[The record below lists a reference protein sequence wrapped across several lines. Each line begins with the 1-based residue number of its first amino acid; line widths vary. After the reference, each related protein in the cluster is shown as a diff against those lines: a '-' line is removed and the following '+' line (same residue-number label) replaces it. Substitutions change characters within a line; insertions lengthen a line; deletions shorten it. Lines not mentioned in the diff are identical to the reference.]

1 MLNVI
6 EIKDFNAPELDIY
19 ARCTEARLLNKDHP
33 EEGMFIAESPKVI
46 GRALD
51 AGYEPLSVLVEKK
64 QMEENEETSQIMN
77 RFDDTKV
84 SIFTADF
91 EVLTKLTGFKLTRGM
106 LCAMRRKPL
115 RKFQDLCDGI
125 NRIAILEN
133 VQNPTNVEF
142 APRKIVLPK
151 ELEDGESFPVRRHQI
166 DTNEH
171 VNNCQY
177 IQMAIDVVPECE
189 RAGQI
194 RVEYK
199 KSAVMGD
206 IIYPKMAV
214 EEQRKIVEL
223 CDAEGNPYA
232 VVEFK
237 EK

>member
-1 MLNVI
+1 MESLKKSGQAWILSAWQIVVNRYPKLGEHIRVSTWAT
-6 EIKDFNAPELDIY
+6 DFTGLFGLRNFKMED
-19 ARCTEARLLNKDHP
+19 EAGEMTAWAN
-33 EEGMFIAESPKVI
+33 
-46 GRALD
+46 
-51 AGYEPLSVLVEKK
+51 SVSVYMDMK
-64 QMEENEETSQIMN
+64 
-77 RFDDTKV
+77 
-84 SIFTADF
+84 
-91 EVLTKLTGFKLTRGM
+91 
-106 LCAMRRKPL
+106 
-115 RKFQDLCDGI
+115 
-125 NRIAILEN
+125 
-133 VQNPTNVEF
+133 NVEF

>member
-1 MLNVI
+1 MNKGDTPPRSIQDEEEYLQ
-6 EIKDFNAPELDIY
+6 EEADIKEV
-19 ARCTEARLLNKDHP
+19 
-33 EEGMFIAESPKVI
+33 EE
-46 GRALD
+46 
-51 AGYEPLSVLVEKK
+51 
-64 QMEENEETSQIMN
+64 
-77 RFDDTKV
+77 
-84 SIFTADF
+84 
-91 EVLTKLTGFKLTRGM
+91 
-106 LCAMRRKPL
+106 
-115 RKFQDLCDGI
+115 
-125 NRIAILEN
+125 
-133 VQNPTNVEF
+133 
-142 APRKIVLPK
+142 

>member
-1 MLNVI
+1 MSITL
-6 EIKDFNAPELDIY
+6 EQ
-19 ARCTEARLLNKDHP
+19 
-33 EEGMFIAESPKVI
+33 
-46 GRALD
+46 
-51 AGYEPLSVLVEKK
+51 LSAK
-64 QMEENEETSQIMN
+64 
-77 RFDDTKV
+77 
-84 SIFTADF
+84 
-91 EVLTKLTGFKLTRGM
+91 
-106 LCAMRRKPL
+106 MRQGEQVPL
-115 RKFQDLCDGI
+115 RQT
-125 NRIAILEN
+125 A
-133 VQNPTNVEF
+133 Q
-142 APRKIVLPK
+142 IVLPK

>member
-1 MLNVI
+1 M
-6 EIKDFNAPELDIY
+6 
-19 ARCTEARLLNKDHP
+19 
-33 EEGMFIAESPKVI
+33 
-46 GRALD
+46 
-51 AGYEPLSVLVEKK
+51 
-64 QMEENEETSQIMN
+64 
-77 RFDDTKV
+77 
-84 SIFTADF
+84 
-91 EVLTKLTGFKLTRGM
+91 
-106 LCAMRRKPL
+106 
-115 RKFQDLCDGI
+115 
-125 NRIAILEN
+125 
-133 VQNPTNVEF
+133 
-142 APRKIVLPK
+142 LPK

-223 CDAEGNPYA
+223 CDAEGKSVCGSRIQGEIRDGIRKKTDAYGS
-232 VVEFK
+232 K
-237 EK
+237 GS

>member
-1 MLNVI
+1 MNMKKGRPCRPAKEEV
-6 EIKDFNAPELDIY
+6 EAYRPE
-19 ARCTEARLLNKDHP
+19 TP
-33 EEGMFIAESPKVI
+33 
-46 GRALD
+46 LD
-51 AGYEPLSVLVEKK
+51 A
-64 QMEENEETSQIMN
+64 
-77 RFDDTKV
+77 
-84 SIFTADF
+84 
-91 EVLTKLTGFKLTRGM
+91 
-106 LCAMRRKPL
+106 
-115 RKFQDLCDGI
+115 
-125 NRIAILEN
+125 
-133 VQNPTNVEF
+133 EF